1 VRAMA
6 APACPACASTALEGF
21 YAHDDLPALCNAL
34 WPDRDAALA
43 APRGDVRLAVCTACG
58 MMTNTAFDPAVFG
71 YSPQYENSLHFS
83 PAFQRYATGVA
94 RRLVDEHG
102 LRDVDVV
109 EIGPG
114 SGDFLSLLCRL
125 GGNRGRGY
133 DPSHDP
139 ARATDLDPRVT
150 IEAREFP
157 TDGSFR
163 GRLVCARHVL
173 EHVPD
178 PTELVGAVARGLEP
192 GGVAYLEVPDGWYLV
207 DRVALWDVIYEH
219 VHHVTAP
226 ALRRLAADAGLRLL
240 RAGTAFGDQ
249 FLWAD
254 AVRADDPRAAGLPAA
269 DPGDGARV
277 EAIVAAARRFGEQA
291 RLLLEAAA
299 ELVAEAAARG
309 PVVLWGAGSKGVT
322 FLTTVEGT
330 DRIRAAVDINPHKRG
345 RHVPV
350 SGHPVVA
357 PADLVA
363 DPPATAIVLN
373 PVYVD
378 EIGAQLAELG
388 LPTQVRSPMHL
399 VHPTATSGAPGAGRP
414 GRFP

>member
-1 VRAMA
+1 PARVRPPRPRAR
-6 APACPACASTALEGF
+6 PR
-21 YAHDDLPALCNAL
+21 
-34 WPDRDAALA
+34 PDRARRGRGPGPRAGRRRL
-43 APRGDVRLAVCTACG
+43 PRG
-58 MMTNTAFDPAVFG
+58 
-71 YSPQYENSLHFS
+71 
-83 PAFQRYATGVA
+83 A
-94 RRLVDEHG
+94 RRLVPRRPGRALGRH
-102 LRDVDVV
+102 LR
-109 EIGPG
+109 
-114 SGDFLSLLCRL
+114 
-125 GGNRGRGY
+125 
-133 DPSHDP
+133 
-139 ARATDLDPRVT
+139 ARPPRH
-150 IEAREFP
+150 P
-157 TDGSFR
+157 
-163 GRLVCARHVL
+163 
-173 EHVPD
+173 
-178 PTELVGAVARGLEP
+178 
-192 GGVAYLEVPDGWYLV
+192 
-207 DRVALWDVIYEH
+207 
-219 VHHVTAP
+219 P

-249 FLWAD
+249 FRWAD

-330 DRIRAAVDINPHKRG
+330 DRIRAAVDINPHRRG

-388 LPTQVRSPMHL
+388 LP
-399 VHPTATSGAPGAGRP
+399 
-414 GRFP
+414 

>member
-1 VRAMA
+1 MDEVHRRA
-6 APACPACASTALEGF
+6 
-21 YAHDDLPALCNAL
+21 DLCRQAELGQL
-34 WPDRDAALA
+34 GPD
-43 APRGDVRLAVCTACG
+43 
-58 MMTNTAFDPAVFG
+58 
-71 YSPQYENSLHFS
+71 
-83 PAFQRYATGVA
+83 
-94 RRLVDEHG
+94 LVD
-102 LRDVDVV
+102 
-109 EIGPG
+109 
-114 SGDFLSLLCRL
+114 
-125 GGNRGRGY
+125 
-133 DPSHDP
+133 
-139 ARATDLDPRVT
+139 
-150 IEAREFP
+150 
-157 TDGSFR
+157 
-163 GRLVCARHVL
+163 
-173 EHVPD
+173 
-178 PTELVGAVARGLEP
+178 
-192 GGVAYLEVPDGWYLV
+192 V
-207 DRVALWDVIYEH
+207 DRVEDD
-219 VHHVTAP
+219 
-226 ALRRLAADAGLRLL
+226 RRGGRV
-240 RAGTAFGDQ
+240 GDQ
-249 FLWAD
+249 FRWAD

-330 DRIRAAVDINPHKRG
+330 DRIRAAVDINPRKRG

-388 LPTQVRSPMHL
+388 LSTQVHSPMHL
-399 VHPTATSGAPGAGRP
+399 VRPTAAPGAAGAARP